1 MIAKLKGI
9 IDSKGEDWLVI
20 DVNGVGYLVEASA
33 RTLCALPGPGEAAE
47 VFTKMLVSETAIRLL
62 GFATAAERNWYALLA
77 EVQGV
82 GPKVALALLS
92 ALSPAELATAVSMA
106 DAAMLT
112 RAQGVGP
119 KLARRICTEL
129 KDRVPALAGTPPEV
143 VAAAAAVAGQP
154 ADEAP
159 AAVKDAVSALV
170 NLGYTQ
176 AQAGAAVA
184 AALRETGEEADV
196 ARLIRVAL
204 KNLAQT

>member
-1 MIAKLKGI
+1 MIAKLRGV
-9 IDSKGEDWLVI
+9 IDSRGEDWLVI

-33 RTLCALPGPGEAAE
+33 RTLSALPGPGERAE
-47 VFTKMLVSETAIRLL
+47 VFTKMLVSENAIRLL
-62 GFATAAERNWYALLA
+62 GFASAAERDWYALLA

-106 DAAMLT
+106 DTAMLT

-119 KLARRICTEL
+119 KLARRICSEL
-129 KDRVPALAGTPPEV
+129 KDRVPAMAGAPAEV
-143 VAAAAAVAGQP
+143 VAAAAAISGQP
-154 ADEAP
+154 AEAAP
-159 AAVKDAVSALV
+159 EAVKDAISALV

-184 AALRETGEEADV
+184 TVIRETGEEADV
-196 ARLIRVAL
+196 ARIIRLAL
-204 KNLAQT
+204 KALAQP